1 MEQYN
6 KTNWNNNQPP
16 ALNAANLNKIENGI
30 EAAVNG
36 INELDSGKLS
46 SAEGAV
52 KTANIDTGAVT
63 EEKLA
68 TDSVATA
75 KIKDSNVTEAK
86 LAANSVT
93 TAKIADSA
101 VTAGKLDSNAVTT
114 QKIADSAVTADKLG
128 SSAVTTAK
136 INDGSVTLAKLHSG
150 VIDSTLSTQGAAEA
164 KATGNEIKADA
175 ALVAGESLIT
185 ASLLESERPRI
196 VALLQYAVISTA
208 HLTHYLRAYHW
219 LI

>member
-46 SAEGAV
+46 SAAGAV
-52 KTANIDTGAVT
+52 QTANIDTGAVT
-63 EEKLA
+63 EAKLA

-93 TAKIADSA
+93 TAKIKDGN
-101 VTAGKLDSNAVTT
+101 VTEAKLAAAFKDTLYKV
-114 QKIADSAVTADKLG
+114 D
-128 SSAVTTAK
+128 TTARSN
-136 INDGSVTLAKLHSG
+136 ITSAD
-150 VIDSTLSTQGAAEA
+150 IDS
-164 KATGNEIKADA
+164 KKI
-175 ALVAGESLIT
+175 
-185 ASLLESERPRI
+185 
-196 VALLQYAVISTA
+196 
-208 HLTHYLRAYHW
+208 
-219 LI
+219 